1 MTIRVYLV
9 DDHALVRTGM
19 KMILSNETDI
29 EVVGE
34 ADSGEDAL
42 PDMVL
47 CDLHLPGVSGMEVT
61 ERVVRGDHGTRVVIV
76 SVLEDGPMPK
86 RLLEAG
92 ASGYIGKGCDAQE
105 LLRAVRDAALGRRYL
120 GSSIAQNL
128 ALSNVEGTQ
137 SPFVALSPRELEVAL
152 LLTQGLR
159 QEDIAKRLSLS
170 AKTVNTH
177 KARLF
182 EKMGIHDNIALAR
195 MASQYGLVDPARPM

>member
-42 PDMVL
+42 PEIRHLRPDVVL

-61 ERVVRGDHGTRVVIV
+61 ERLVRGDHGTRVVIV

-105 LLRAVRDAALGRRYL
+105 LLRAVRDAAMGRRYL

-128 ALSNVEGTQ
+128 ALSNVEGSQ
-137 SPFVALSPRELEVAL
+137 SPFDTLSPREITSPSRKGAL
-152 LLTQGLR
+152 YR
-159 QEDIAKRLSLS
+159 F
-170 AKTVNTH
+170 KTGATPPTRSRAAASMPCSMSVYAGPVNT
-177 KARLF
+177 
-182 EKMGIHDNIALAR
+182 
-195 MASQYGLVDPARPM
+195 